1 MASCQRFYMVSGN
14 QAFSVVLQK
23 SLQKKEKKN
32 SQDKWQYPMDID
44 KLLVLDDSYVFM
56 HTDINIFKLNKLQ

>member
-1 MASCQRFYMVSGN
+1 MVSGN